1 MIEIPELL
9 DAKLPAALFSGGKDS
24 LLLLSMIRESGIP
37 CTIIHFYDRL
47 HPEVEEVIKGW
58 DLELLSWRPT
68 VQYLL
73 PWNSDVALV
82 SEYSFGH
89 GRLSVWRD
97 VIDGEDC
104 GIEKLRT
111 ETTPFFDYPFDTTV
125 WGYRSEDQLHPVMPT
140 SFPREFQLGPT
151 RMLAPLYDIKT
162 EDVLE
167 AVQRLPFSPV
177 TDDSIRMCA
186 KCKEGLVGWDRES
199 ALMTY
204 AKRFGYLKAA

>member
-1 MIEIPELL
+1 M
-9 DAKLPAALFSGGKDS
+9 LFSGGKES
-24 LLLLSMIRESGIP
+24 LLLLDVVRQIRPET
-37 CTIIHFYDRL
+37 TIIHFYDRL

-58 DLELLSWRPT
+58 DLELLSWRPAAS
-68 VQYLL
+68 YLV
-73 PWNSDVALV
+73 PWHSDVALV

-97 VIDGEDC
+97 VVDGEEC
-104 GIEKLRT
+104 QLEKLRT
-111 ETTPFFDYPFDTTV
+111 DRTEFFAYPYDLTL

-151 RMLAPLYDIKT
+151 RMVAPLYDLKT

-167 AVQRLPFSPV
+167 AIQRLPFSPV

-186 KCKEGLVGWDRES
+186 KCKEGLSDWDRETS
-199 ALMTY
+199 LATY